1 MAMIDRQK
9 VTPATCT
16 KCGKPTHCASE
27 DGLGIG
33 CCYVGK
39 PIEEEAIEPP
49 PTGFDAAIETLQ
61 SDPVGYTRLASKIIE
76 VLDHYADPATWSRS
90 GGPRQGKYYMGT
102 GDGAGPARR
111 LLRELRGDSE

>member
-1 MAMIDRQK
+1 MIDRQK

-27 DGLGIG
+27 KGLGIG

-39 PIEEEAIEPP
+39 AIEEEPGE
-49 PTGFDAAIETLQ
+49 PTGAVISWDIDDALEIPT
-61 SDPVGYTRLASKIIE
+61 SIIKASKMVE

-111 LLRELRGDSE
+111 LLRELRGEG

>member
-1 MAMIDRQK
+1 MTDRPH

-39 PIEEEAIEPP
+39 PIP
-49 PTGFDAAIETLQ
+49 DASGVDEFLERHAAA
-61 SDPVGYTRLASKIIE
+61 VLANAFTVEDSGNNANIIE